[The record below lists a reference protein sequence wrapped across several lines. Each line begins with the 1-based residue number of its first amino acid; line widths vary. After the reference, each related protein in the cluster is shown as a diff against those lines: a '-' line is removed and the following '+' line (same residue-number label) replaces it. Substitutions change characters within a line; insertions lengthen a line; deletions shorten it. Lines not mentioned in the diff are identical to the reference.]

1 MTGSNTNF
9 LIGEDL
15 ETTLSLIESGSFEE
29 SPENASMVTET
40 SPEMQNE
47 EFDAHLRTECFKTH

>member
-1 MTGSNTNF
+1 MTESNTNF

-15 ETTLSLIESGSFEE
+15 EITLSLIESGSFEE

-47 EFDAHLRTECFKTH
+47 EYDAHLRTECFKTH

>member
-15 ETTLSLIESGSFEE
+15 EITLSLIESGSFEE

-47 EFDAHLRTECFKTH
+47 EYDAHLRTECFKTH

>member
-15 ETTLSLIESGSFEE
+15 EITLSLIESGSFEE

-40 SPEMQNE
+40 PPEMQNE
-47 EFDAHLRTECFKTH
+47 EYDAHLRTECFKTH